1 MKLRLLSPFI
11 FLSVMI
17 ISISIACNLSPAV
30 PPTQSPVVPTQVVP
44 PTQASVTPTQVVPT
58 TNNPP
63 AFPTQISNPPTSI
76 PPTPIPPTVTPL
88 SEFFTE
94 TFQGDLSVW
103 PYDIFLGDKDKFSE
117 SQSTGGLRIQ
127 LDDPELYVYYY
138 YTPVTYQDVR
148 LDLTFT
154 NMAHNS
160 NNINLVCRN
169 SAAGRY
175 EFTVQNDG
183 LYQIWAYDGKGGN
196 GYVILAD
203 GGSTAIRSGQQR
215 NEITATCVG
224 NTFTLYINGS
234 KVREAKDNKFFLPEG
249 QIGFGANISPTNPVT
264 PVIVEFESLTISQ
277 P

>member
-1 MKLRLLSPFI
+1 MKLRFLSPLL
-11 FLSVMI
+11 FLAGMVLLI
-17 ISISIACNLSPAV
+17 GIACSLSTQV
-30 PPTQSPVVPTQVVP
+30 PPTQPPVIPTQVIP
-44 PTQASVTPTQVVPT
+44 P

-63 AFPTQISNPPTSI
+63 AFPTQISKPPTSI
-76 PPTPIPPTVTPL
+76 PPTQIPPTPVPPTATPVP
-88 SEFFTE
+88 EFFTE

-103 PYDIFLGDKDKFSE
+103 PYDVFLGDKTKFSE
-117 SQSTGGLRIQ
+117 SQTSGGLRIQ
-127 LDDPELYVYYY
+127 LDDPDLYVYYY

-169 SAAGRY
+169 SSAGRY

-183 LYQIWAYDGKGGN
+183 LYQIWAFDDTGGT
-196 GYVILAD
+196 GFVILAD
-203 GGSTAIRSGQQR
+203 GGSTAIRSGQQQ

-224 NTFTLYINGS
+224 NTLTLYINGT

-249 QIGFGANISPTNPVT
+249 QIGFGANISPSNPVT
-264 PVIVEFESLTISQ
+264 PVVVEFESLTISQ